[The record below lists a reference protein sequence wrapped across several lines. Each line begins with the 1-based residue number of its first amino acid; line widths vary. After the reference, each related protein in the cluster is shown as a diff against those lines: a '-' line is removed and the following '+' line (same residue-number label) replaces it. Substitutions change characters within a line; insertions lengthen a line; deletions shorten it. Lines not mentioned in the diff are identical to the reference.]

1 MRLHRF
7 FLAGALV
14 AAAIPLSAGAAL
26 FPADRETGT
35 SAWQAAS
42 ATYTC
47 SPGYYWEPEPMLRT
61 ANLGRRIARP
71 AGEIFQ
77 P

>member
-1 MRLHRF
+1 MRVHGL

-47 SPGYYWEPEPMLRT
+47 PPGYIGSRMPMLRT

-71 AGEIFQ
+71 VGE
-77 P
+77 

>member
-26 FPADRETGT
+26 FPADRETDT
-35 SAWQAAS
+35 TAWQAAS
-42 ATYTC
+42 ATYSC
-47 SPGYYWEPEPMLRT
+47 PPGYCWEPDAYAPH
-61 ANLGRRIARP
+61 GKFRP
-71 AGEIFQ
+71 AHCA
-77 P
+77 PRW